1 MRCHGPSLGA
11 VFSAAF
17 TTFAVWPPGT
27 AHAQPA
33 VDTLAG
39 PDATT
44 SLLELD
50 ATAKDD
56 VLDVD
61 AQRGFDAWKAEI
73 NARTGLAFGLDYN
86 LLGYIASTSPGA
98 DSAASGALR
107 LFGSWD
113 LVGRGGPNAGGLVFK
128 LENRHGLGDVPVTE
142 FSEELGY
149 VGLVSSVFSDQGTRL
164 TNLYWSQDFADGR
177 GVVAVGWL
185 DVSDF
190 VDVFALAS
198 PWTGFSNL
206 AFQTGSGTIAGLPD
220 GALGAM
226 AAGFLGESIYVAASI
241 VDANGDPTD
250 PLDGFDTLSGAGETF
265 KTVELGWTSG
275 TEALFIDNAHLTF
288 WQIDGR
294 SATGSPDSHGVAF
307 SYTRSIDDRWLPFVR
322 GGWAGGGG
330 SLYEASA
337 SLGFGYA
344 ANPGRSLTAL
354 GLNWS
359 RPNEETFGAR
369 LDDQLTLEGFSRWQL
384 TESIEITP
392 SLQVI
397 RDPALNPDEGVIA
410 LVGLRLRAA
419 F

>member
-1 MRCHGPSLGA
+1 MLVAAITSL
-11 VFSAAF
+11 
-17 TTFAVWPPGT
+17 AVWWPSS

-44 SLLELD
+44 SLLERD
-50 ATAKDD
+50 ATEKDGAFD
-56 VLDVD
+56 LDV
-61 AQRGFDAWKAEI
+61 QRGFDAWKAGLK
-73 NARTGLAFGLDYN
+73 ARTGLDFGLDYN
-86 LLGYIASTSPGA
+86 LLGYVANTSPGA
-98 DSAASGALR
+98 DSAASGAFR

-113 LVGRGGPNAGGLVFK
+113 LIRRGGPNTGGLVFK
-128 LENRHGLGDVPVTE
+128 LEHRHGLGDVPVTD
-142 FSEELGY
+142 FSAEHGY
-149 VGLVSSVFSDQGTRL
+149 VGLVSSVFNDQDARL
-164 TNLYWSQDFADGR
+164 TNLHWSQDFADGR
-177 GVVAVGWL
+177 GVAAVGWL

-198 PWTGFSNL
+198 SWTGFSNL

-226 AAGFLGESIYVAASI
+226 AAGFLSKSVYVTASI

-250 PLDGFDTLSGAGETF
+250 PFDGFDTLPDQGETF
-265 KTVELGWTSG
+265 KTFELGWTSG
-275 TEALFIDNAHLTF
+275 AEALFIDNAHLTF

-294 SATGSPDSHGVAF
+294 PAAGSRESHGMAF
-307 SYTRSIDDRWLPFVR
+307 SYTRAVDDAWLPFVR
-322 GGWAGGGG
+322 GGWAEGGG

-337 SLGFGYA
+337 SVGFGYTR
-344 ANPGRSLTAL
+344 NPGRSLTAL

-359 RPNEETFGAR
+359 RPNEETFGTR

-384 TESIEITP
+384 TEGLEITP
-392 SLQVI
+392 SVQII
-397 RDPALNPDEGVIA
+397 RDPALDPDESTIA